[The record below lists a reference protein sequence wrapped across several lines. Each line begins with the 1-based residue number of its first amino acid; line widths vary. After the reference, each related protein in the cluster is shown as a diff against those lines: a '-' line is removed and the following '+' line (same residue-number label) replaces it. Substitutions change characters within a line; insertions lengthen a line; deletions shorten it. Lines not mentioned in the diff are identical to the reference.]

1 MTKSIDFKLYLI
13 TDRKQV
19 KNSNLLSAV
28 KKALAGG
35 VRAVQLREKDLD
47 TRDLLK
53 LAYRMKD
60 LTHDYDAKL
69 FINDRF
75 DIALAVSADGVHLT
89 RNSIPVEAVRK
100 TVGEKLLIG
109 VSTHS
114 LKEAGEAER
123 GGADFVTFGPVYR
136 TPSKVKYGAPVG
148 LDELS
153 RVCSKIKVPVFALG
167 GVKMNRVNKVRES
180 GAYGVSM
187 ISEIFKAENIKKKTQ
202 EVLSEMDELFS
213 NKEIR

>member
-1 MTKSIDFKLYLI
+1 
-13 TDRKQV
+13 V

-53 LAYRMKD
+53 LAYKMKE
-60 LTHDYDAKL
+60 LTHYYEAKL

-100 TVGEKLLIG
+100 TVGIKLLIG

-167 GVKMNRVNKVRES
+167 RVKMNRVNKVRES

-187 ISEIFKAENIKKKTQ
+187 ISEILKAENIKKRTQ